1 MLINR
6 PGRVRLDVP
15 SNSNPLS
22 KCKGLYK
29 HLRTFKIIL
38 GLGSLGCTFGSKP
51 ESSDSELQSPKVVV
65 VKQCQEV
72 VDKVFVAGLPQ
83 IAQTSVTLVD
93 KERTKFLLQ
102 ILKRKESEADEANSE
117 QVTMIYSPHPCSC
130 PELEF
135 RGIKV
140 FSGVNDLFFH
150 IFQRRQICKQRG
162 IYCELPTVPLLP
174 SLSDDVPL
182 LS

>member
-1 MLINR
+1 MTKFLSQS
-6 PGRVRLDVP
+6 P
-15 SNSNPLS
+15 SNS
-22 KCKGLYK
+22 
-29 HLRTFKIIL
+29 T
-38 GLGSLGCTFGSKP
+38 
-51 ESSDSELQSPKVVV
+51 D
-65 VKQCQEV
+65 QC
-72 VDKVFVAGLPQ
+72 DAGGQRKALH
-83 IAQTSVTLVD
+83 
-93 KERTKFLLQ
+93 Q
-102 ILKRKESEADEANSE
+102 ILTASTLKWKESEADEANSE

-150 IFQRRQICKQRG
+150 IFQRRQICKYRG
-162 IYCELPTVPLLP
+162 IHCELSTEPILP

>member
-1 MLINR
+1 MY
-6 PGRVRLDVP
+6 RVTPIHYP
-15 SNSNPLS
+15 SAGGFVAQQS
-22 KCKGLYK
+22 KGLYK
-29 HLRTFKIIL
+29 HLRPIKIRL
-38 GLGSLGCTFGSKP
+38 GWGSGGSTFGSKP
-51 ESSDSELQSPKVVV
+51 KSCSCQPM
-65 VKQCQEV
+65 QCQKV

-93 KERTKFLLQ
+93 KERLWTKFFTANT
-102 ILKRKESEADEANSE
+102 LKWKESEADEANSE

-150 IFQRRQICKQRG
+150 IFQRRQICKYRG
-162 IYCELPTVPLLP
+162 IHCELSTEPILP